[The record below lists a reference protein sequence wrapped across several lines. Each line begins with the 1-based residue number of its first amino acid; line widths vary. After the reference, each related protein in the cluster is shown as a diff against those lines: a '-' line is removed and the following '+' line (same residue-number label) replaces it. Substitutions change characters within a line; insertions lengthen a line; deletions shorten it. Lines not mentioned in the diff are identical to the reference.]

1 MRRSKFPEEKIIG
14 ILREV
19 HTMRS
24 RAAGPYPSRSV
35 G

>member
-24 RAAGPYPSRSV
+24 RAVGPYPSRS
-35 G
+35 GG